1 MNDEDIE
8 VTGGKWASRG
18 WPQWHR
24 KGKRS
29 YMKGDIKINNKG
41 KDCVTLKGVDKM
53 L

>member
-8 VTGGKWASRG
+8 VTGEKWASRG

-24 KGKRS
+24 KGNRS
-29 YMKGDIKINNKG
+29 HMKKDIKINNKG
-41 KDCVTLKGVDKM
+41 KDHVTLKGADKM